1 MGGSSTTCALNV
13 CKLLSTEVA
22 SRSPSSLIH
31 HKSVF
36 RCVSIDGARLGHLV
50 LLDRG
55 VEADCAL
62 RRFAV
67 SPCASL
73 IDPLPLPS
81 CSSSNSALLLNAHR
95 LLDSESERMLQNR
108 GSCAVLGCIQ
118 SKRFRTWQRAGECCI
133 FGTSFSGCSHLAK
146 SWKLL
151 HLWYSISGYLL
162 VFGYFCC
169 FLACDLALLQV
180 LRCSQPY
187 SLEFVRSPRFEHFE
201 HFGHLAQHL
210 FQCHALSIVF
220 FVLVVHGR
228 FKPLKD
234 FGFLVTCFGPLRK
247 FNAPIPNN
255 DGQSHLAYL

>member
-1 MGGSSTTCALNV
+1 MKILPTVAICAKHWSPLCGRPVHNV
-13 CKLLSTEVA
+13 RNVPCKLLSTEVA

-81 CSSSNSALLLNAHR
+81 CSSSNSALLLVAHR
-95 LLDSESERMLQNR
+95 LRGSESERMLQNR

-133 FGTSFSGCSHLAK
+133 FGTSCSGCLHLAK
-146 SWKLL
+146 SWKIVASLVL
-151 HLWYSISGYLL
+151 H
-162 VFGYFCC
+162 
-169 FLACDLALLQV
+169 FLDVC
-180 LRCSQPY
+180 
-187 SLEFVRSPRFEHFE
+187 
-201 HFGHLAQHL
+201 
-210 FQCHALSIVF
+210 
-220 FVLVVHGR
+220 
-228 FKPLKD
+228 
-234 FGFLVTCFGPLRK
+234 
-247 FNAPIPNN
+247 
-255 DGQSHLAYL
+255 